1 MIAKLAWLNTAEPG
15 RYFLNFQPFGS
26 EELIVIEI
34 GADHMR
40 NILVDGIHT
49 MLRNSFHRVPLKT
62 PELETADGSER
73 RA

>member
-1 MIAKLAWLNTAEPG
+1 MIAKLAWLNTTEPG
-15 RYFLNFQPFGS
+15 RYILHFQPFGS

-40 NILVDGIHT
+40 NILLDGMHT

-62 PELETADGSER
+62 PDLETADG
-73 RA
+73 AGA